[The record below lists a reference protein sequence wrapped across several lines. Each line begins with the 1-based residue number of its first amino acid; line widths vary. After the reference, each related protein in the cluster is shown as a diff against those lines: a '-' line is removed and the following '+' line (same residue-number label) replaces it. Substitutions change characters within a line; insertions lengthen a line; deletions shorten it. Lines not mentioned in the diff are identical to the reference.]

1 MEGGG
6 VGAVIA
12 DHKSHRRIIN
22 GACRVDQTTT
32 IIISWL
38 LFPPSIHPSQL
49 NWPTRIPSIP
59 SQGETSIDDPLGVVA
74 SRRRSWRM
82 TRSSGDVCRDR
93 VLYLRV
99 TFCKMIPVELTW
111 LVTKETH
118 GSALETYRAS
128 KNIKTIRQQGN
139 GDDDERSACRYAS
152 AQSKSLETL
161 ITRTAAPNRPDY
173 FPPFAYGKYLFPFVQ
188 MTPY

>member
-1 MEGGG
+1 MAIECGGVGG

-38 LFPPSIHPSQL
+38 LFPPSILPQL

-59 SQGETSIDDPLGVVA
+59 SQGEAPIDDPLLGVVA

-82 TRSSGDVCRDR
+82 TRSSGDDCRDR
-93 VLYLRV
+93 VFVYLRV
-99 TFCKMIPVELTW
+99 TFCKMIPVELT
-111 LVTKETH
+111 
-118 GSALETYRAS
+118 
-128 KNIKTIRQQGN
+128 
-139 GDDDERSACRYAS
+139 
-152 AQSKSLETL
+152 
-161 ITRTAAPNRPDY
+161 
-173 FPPFAYGKYLFPFVQ
+173 
-188 MTPY
+188 